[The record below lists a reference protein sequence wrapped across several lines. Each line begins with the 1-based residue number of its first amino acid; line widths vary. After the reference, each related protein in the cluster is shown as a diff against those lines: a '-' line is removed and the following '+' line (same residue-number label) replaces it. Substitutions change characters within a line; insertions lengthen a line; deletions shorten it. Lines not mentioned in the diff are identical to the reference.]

1 MTQVRSYRFVLRAAA
16 AAGCALVALGAEGV
30 QTVPPT
36 HDVQAGNGHA
46 RVSASASS
54 ALLAQDGVARYRV
67 RAGAADAV
75 TRHAADEIADYLSRI
90 SGASFAVSDDDE
102 DRAPAIVVGGEHAA
116 QRCGAA
122 NAAELGSD
130 GFVICRSGI
139 DLVIAGATPR
149 GTLFGAY
156 WWLDRK
162 LGVKWLA
169 PDATDVP
176 RQAVLR
182 VDAAPVRQVPRFA
195 YREVLSAEGEDKP
208 FRAHNLLN
216 GESHGTSYRA
226 SPPGIDMWD
235 RSWLARDGDADF
247 WTLVPHDRY
256 AGAHPAWYAGGQLAM
271 MSADVRAT
279 MAAEIVKRLKRVPD
293 PGGIWFGIRDMDWG
307 WDPDAASRAFAD
319 AHGGALSAA
328 FLDMVRDV
336 SAQVRA
342 AVPGARVAMPAYH
355 WGFTPPDGMQVPDHV
370 RVYPMTIQV
379 DYSVAL
385 NEDRNARLRD
395 GLKQW
400 NAIARHITVWDHVV
414 NFGGYLQPTPNL
426 YPVGRSIAWLATL
439 PNVDGYFAEG
449 DWQSRGGEFASLR
462 VWLIA
467 RLLWTPTADPRT
479 LVREYCDAYYGAAA
493 PAVMRYIDRMHAA
506 LRASGDVLAEQTP
519 VGMSMYTYDFVRE
532 SERDFDG
539 AARAV
544 DADAVRSARVRQAR
558 VPLDFVILAL
568 RDRYAARAAQDG
580 WDLDVGARR
589 ARLDAA
595 IAAAGI
601 RQYRQSGNLAA
612 LGALLDID
620 RHAVVAP
627 PLVAGLADGDWRAI
641 DVSHVNLYDSAR
653 MVADPGSLDG
663 AAIAIRGDSGAWAI
677 QLKLDKLP
685 RDGRWDLYVSVR
697 VPEGG
702 GTGAAAVRVGAYP
715 PMTLR
720 TDTPARTLDD
730 TQFRWLPV
738 PGGPFA
744 YDADHEKGVYV
755 HGVGFAR
762 GQSVRVGAF
771 VAIRHRAP
779 DGAPPPVPLK
789 GNA

>member
-1 MTQVRSYRFVLRAAA
+1 MVARGGDCAQPVRPPHDANVVNVV
-16 AAGCALVALGAEGV
+16 AGK
-30 QTVPPT
+30 PP
-36 HDVQAGNGHA
+36 
-46 RVSASASS
+46 VSAPRV
-54 ALLAQDGVARYRV
+54 LLARNGVARYLV
-67 RAGAADAV
+67 RAGATDAV

-90 SGASFAVSDDDE
+90 SGASFAVSDDGH
-102 DRAPAIVVGGEHAA
+102 DRTPAIVVGGEHAA
-116 QRCGAA
+116 ERCRSAHA
-122 NAAELGSD
+122 TPLGSD
-130 GFVICRSGI
+130 GFVVCRSGD
-139 DLVIAGATPR
+139 DLVVAGDTPR

-169 PDATDVP
+169 PDATEVP
-176 RQAVLR
+176 QQAELR
-182 VDAAPVRQVPRFA
+182 VDTAPVRQVPRFA

-226 SPPGIDMWD
+226 SPPDIDMWD

-247 WTLVPHDRY
+247 WTLVPRDRY
-256 AGAHPAWYAGGQLAM
+256 AAAHPAWYAGGQLAM
-271 MSADVRAT
+271 MSADVRAA
-279 MAAEIVKRLKRVPD
+279 MAAGIVKRLKRQPD
-293 PGGIWFGIRDMDWG
+293 PARIWFGIRDMDWG
-307 WDPDAASRAFAD
+307 WDLDAASRAFAD
-319 AHGGALSAA
+319 AHGGAPSAA

-336 SAQVRA
+336 AARVRQE
-342 AVPGARVAMPAYH
+342 VPGARFAMPAYH

-379 DYSVAL
+379 DYGAAL
-385 NEDRNARLRD
+385 NEDRNASLRD
-395 GLKQW
+395 GLRKW
-400 NAIARHITVWDHVV
+400 SDIARHVTVWDHVV
-414 NFGGYLQPTPNL
+414 NFGGYIQPTPNF
-426 YPVGRSIAWLATL
+426 YPIGRSIAWLATL
-439 PNVDGYFAEG
+439 PSVDGYFAEG

-467 RLLWTPTADPRT
+467 RLLWTPSANPRT

-493 PAVMRYIDRMHAA
+493 PAVVRYIDRMHAA

-519 VGMSMYTYDFVRE
+519 VGMSMYTYDFVRQ
-532 SERDFDG
+532 SERDFDA

-544 DADAVRSARVRQAR
+544 DGDAVRSARVRQAR
-558 VPLDFVILAL
+558 MPLDFVILAL
-568 RDRYAARAAQDG
+568 RDRYAARAAQEG
-580 WDLDVGARR
+580 WDLDIRGRR
-589 ARLDAA
+589 ASFDAA
-595 IAAAGI
+595 ISAAGV

-620 RHAVVAP
+620 RHPVVAP
-627 PLVAGLADGDWRAI
+627 PLVAGLADSDWRAI
-641 DVSHVNLYDSAR
+641 DVSRVNLYDSAR
-653 MVADPGSLDG
+653 MVADPAALDG
-663 AAIAIRGDSGAWAI
+663 AAIAIRGYSGVWAI

-685 RDGRWDLYVSVR
+685 RDGRWDLYASVR

-702 GTGAAAVRVGAYP
+702 AAGGAGDAAVRVGAYP

-720 TDTPARTLDD
+720 IDTPARTLDD
-730 TQFRWLPV
+730 ARFGWLPV

-744 YDADHEKGVYV
+744 YDTDHEKGIYV

-771 VAIRHRAP
+771 IAIRH
-779 DGAPPPVPLK
+779 GAPGGALPSVPLK
-789 GNA
+789 GNAS